1 MTTVETMLRPEVPP
15 KTIDGAECC
24 AAGHPWEP
32 ETTRWRYRDRPNR
45 PGHSWSG
52 WERDCLVCKHMADKR
67 RAKNCADRQH
77 QQLLVD
83 VTQSGTH
90 WGTTGGAA

>member
-1 MTTVETMLRPEVPP
+1 
-15 KTIDGAECC
+15 
-24 AAGHPWEP
+24 
-32 ETTRWRYRDRPNR
+32 
-45 PGHSWSG
+45 
-52 WERDCLVCKHMADKR
+52 MADKR